1 MLLKAKYFYY
11 SQQLQINLTNEAD
24 QTNPVSKINQVNHQ
38 VSQAIIM
45 NMFHHNQSTQEQES
59 NVNTSANA
67 LKITTSSSKSK
78 TR

>member
-24 QTNPVSKINQVNHQ
+24 QTNPVNKINQVNHQ

-45 NMFHHNQSTQEQES
+45 NIFHHNQSTQEQES
-59 NVNTSANA
+59 KCQHFN
-67 LKITTSSSKSK
+67 KCFKDYQ
-78 TR
+78 

>member
-11 SQQLQINLTNEAD
+11 SQQLQINPTNVAD
-24 QTNPVSKINQVNHQ
+24 QTNPVNKINQVNHQ

-59 NVNTSANA
+59 NVSTSANA

-78 TR
+78 AR